1 MKGMEMIEFNKAWK
15 FSIALCFKDSGFI
28 KSIYC
33 FDLSHDCFFQTSQLW
48 KPLAVAFFVWCSVDD
63 LATTHLKISSKVL
76 VDLEQKKS
84 VTPYHKPINIIGILL
99 RTCFFHNISYT

>member
-33 FDLSHDCFFQTSQLW
+33 FDLSHDCFFKGVNCGDHWL
-48 KPLAVAFFVWCSVDD
+48 
-63 LATTHLKISSKVL
+63 
-76 VDLEQKKS
+76 
-84 VTPYHKPINIIGILL
+84 
-99 RTCFFHNISYT
+99 